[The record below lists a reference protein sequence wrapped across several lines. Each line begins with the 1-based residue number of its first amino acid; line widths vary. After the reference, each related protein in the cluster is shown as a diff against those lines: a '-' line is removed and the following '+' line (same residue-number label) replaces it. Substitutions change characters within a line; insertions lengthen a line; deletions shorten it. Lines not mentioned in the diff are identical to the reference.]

1 MKNLIDQ
8 SYIRVLVKNHIS
20 SVKKRNPLFSM
31 RAYAKKLGISVGG
44 LSSFL
49 SGKADYSVETLEK
62 LVTDIVVSPEER
74 KDILKE
80 YNIHL
85 LDRLSARTKS
95 SNYDYRLLK
104 EDEMAFI
111 KDWYHYAILFLI
123 RTKDF
128 KLDILWIAK
137 RLSISSSEVELALSR
152 LVHLKLIVINPDQ
165 TVTLQNN
172 AVKTTD
178 DVANNSLRIMHKQML
193 YLAGESLDNDPI
205 DLRDVISLT
214 LPVNLKNIPKAKEVL
229 RRCQD
234 DLMALLPDDEMS
246 EVYHVLFA
254 LYPVS
259 KPVIEA
265 GPQLKDPT
273 IE

>member
-8 SYIRVLVKNHIS
+8 SYIRSLVKDHIS
-20 SVKKRNPLFSM
+20 TVKKRNPLFSM

-44 LSSFL
+44 LSSFI
-49 SGKADYSVETLEK
+49 SGKTDYSVETLEK
-62 LVTDIVVSPEER
+62 IVTDIIPSPEER

-80 YNIHL
+80 YNIYL
-85 LDRLSARTKS
+85 LEKLTEKTKS

-104 EDEMAFI
+104 EDEIAFI

-137 RLSISSSEVELALSR
+137 RLGITSNEVELALSR
-152 LVHLKLIVINPDQ
+152 LVHLNLITINSDQ
-165 TVTLQNN
+165 TVSLLNN
-172 AVKTTD
+172 AVKTSD
-178 DVANNSLRIMHKQML
+178 DVSNNSLRIMHKQML
-193 YLAGESLDNDPI
+193 YLAGQSLDNDSVE
-205 DLRDVISLT
+205 LRDIISLT
-214 LPVNLKNIPKAKEVL
+214 LPVNTKNLPKAKEIL

-234 DLMALLPDDEMS
+234 DLMALLPAEEMN
-246 EVYHVLFA
+246 EVYHALFA

-259 KPVIEA
+259 KPVLETE
-265 GPQLKDPT
+265 PS
-273 IE
+273 E